1 MSVSIVREDGQ
12 PSGHP
17 WYRIPATVEIKGW
30 RYPVQEWS
38 VEGFAVTGVDEAP
51 APGEAFPAQLVFRFD
66 GFSTAVSVE
75 AEVMRRDPEDDGIV
89 CRFATLSRQK
99 AAVLRAVIDSYLLG
113 EFVSMD
119 DIIHV
124 VRRDRPVEREPERE
138 SAQQLAGWSGA
149 VALSRRWAGLALVVL
164 LLVTL
169 VVASSWAG
177 FRRLYVA
184 ESAAALVTGPLVV
197 VRAPQ
202 PSFFTATLPP
212 EIATVDRQVAIA
224 YVELIGGGSATVES
238 PCNCHILERHVLDG
252 QFVGTGEPLFTLMP
266 RDEALHVSAK
276 VPVEQAR
283 NVALG
288 DRATITLP
296 DRREIGAHVS
306 RVLYGEPPER
316 SLSAPLSRVG
326 SNAISFYEVILIPDE
341 PLPMD
346 RVGAAASVE
355 ISTYRGPGSGRRE
368 AAGAAGG

>member
-1 MSVSIVREDGQ
+1 MSVSVVREDGQ

-17 WYRIPATVEIKGW
+17 WYRIPATVEINGW

-38 VEGFAVTGVDEAP
+38 MEGFAVTGVDEAP
-51 APGEAFPAQLVFRFD
+51 SPGEVFPAQLVFRFD
-66 GFSTAVSVE
+66 GFSTVVSAE
-75 AEVMRRDPEDDGIV
+75 AEVLRHDPDDDSIQ

-138 SAQQLAGWSGA
+138 SAAHAAGWPRVQA
-149 VALSRRWAGLALVVL
+149 VLRRWAGLALVVVL
-164 LLVTL
+164 LATV
-169 VVASSWAG
+169 VVASTWAG

-184 ESAAALVTGPLVV
+184 ESAAALITGPLVI

-202 PSFFTATLPP
+202 PSFFTATLPA
-212 EIATVDRQVAIA
+212 EIATVDRQIALA

-238 PCNCHILERHVLDG
+238 PCDCHILERHTLDG

-266 RDEALHVSAK
+266 RDRGLHVSAK

-283 NVALG
+283 NVAIG

-296 DRREIGAHVS
+296 DRREIGARVA

-326 SNAISFYEVILIPDE
+326 SNAISFYEVILVPDE
-341 PLPMD
+341 PLAMD
-346 RVGAAASVE
+346 RVGDAASVE
-355 ISTYRGPGSGRRE
+355 ISTWRGPFSARRE
-368 AAGAAGG
+368 GGGAGAG